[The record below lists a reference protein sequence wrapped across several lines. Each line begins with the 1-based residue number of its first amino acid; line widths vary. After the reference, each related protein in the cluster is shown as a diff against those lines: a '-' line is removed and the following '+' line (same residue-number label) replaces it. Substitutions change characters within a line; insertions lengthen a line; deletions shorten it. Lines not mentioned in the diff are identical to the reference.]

1 MLAILEAYMG
11 YILLAGI
18 VVSHFIPSPSEMLK
32 VYDQGKTLLVM
43 EDYAGA
49 KKQFSRIVDNKSPF
63 LTSDSIYIT
72 IQDSLIVNLPMACYY
87 QIGNI
92 ERREGNYDAAIKS
105 FSHVRHMPGN
115 DFIRSLSQYQI
126 IQTAYDAE
134 KYDQVIAQAD
144 TLIEQFPNSNYVEQ
158 AYYNKGWAYYQL
170 QDYPGAVN
178 AFQELIQKYP
188 DGKYTVRALMKQ
200 AQAYEKAEDW
210 ENAAATYQTVIDDH
224 TPKSFTERD
233 WSGVA
238 LQKLK
243 AQTQTESKIALGQ
256 DSDEI
261 LEIAAKAYM
270 KIGEIAEKLER
281 WDEAI
286 EQYTIVV
293 NTFVRMR
300 DVVENAYLRIA
311 EITFE
316 QEGVDAAVAVYS
328 KAMDTSMSRVF
339 QAKMQYAKVLL
350 LKDKGLYQRANQE
363 LTIYMEGF
371 EDVADQVGL
380 PLDQAM
386 IVKGQLY
393 FDSGQYSASA
403 ATYQTMLDS
412 FPQSDYR
419 GEALFNQALAYY
431 SIDKWPE
438 AVMSLEQMRK
448 NHPNHAL
455 LPQALLQMGRIL
467 MEQKQYEPALAL
479 YDTVLTRFAGTEM
492 LDTNNVLLEIGYT
505 HRDRGDYEKAIRYLR
520 RIAPESD
527 YYAGA
532 MSEISEI
539 YLSKGETGE
548 ARQILLKALATLTDP
563 QQAAEFHYFLGR
575 LYIKTQ
581 EFDLALEEFNQALA
595 HLNNQQLYNSSL
607 IGRGTIYIQLQ
618 EFEKAIADF
627 EAVLKQP
634 DNGNFVRLA
643 RDRLIH
649 AYGRTGQKA
658 LGEQRISEWLAVTD
672 QPGDRADL
680 LLLQVQLL
688 LTTGDFARSRQIASE
703 ILKLEIPDGTRA
715 RAYYLRGNGW
725 YQEENYSAALDDYEK
740 ALPLAQQADVKGNL
754 VYQIGLCHFLLE
766 EYVPAAFAAFQRV
779 ITEFPENANREY
791 AFYYRA
797 FSQMNANNWSDAIQY
812 FKTFLAQYPESQL
825 AQEVTF
831 QIGEAYY
838 NAKSYP
844 DAIEY
849 YQQVTDADLLPQSLY
864 NIAWSFVQLDSSQ
877 VAMTYFERIAN
888 EFPGSDFAVFSQ
900 FTLGDYYYNLK
911 MYDEAVA
918 AYEKVVNRY
927 PGHELAEKAGDLINE
942 IGEIES
948 YLAYEA
954 AMVYFDDEDWPR
966 AIEELEKVLEKYG
979 SRSVAVGALVN
990 IGSAYE
996 QLGKYQN
1003 ALAYFDRVVEG
1014 YSEKSEEAEAVAFAR
1029 DHAEW
1034 IRRR

>member
-32 VYDQGKTLLVM
+32 IYDQGKTQLVM
-43 EDYAGA
+43 EDYSGA
-49 KKQFSRIVDNKSPF
+49 REQFSRIVENKSPF

-72 IQDSLIVNLPMACYY
+72 IQDSLIVTLPMACYY

-92 ERREGNYDAAIKS
+92 ERREGNYEKAIEN
-105 FSHVRHMPGN
+105 FSHVRQMRGN
-115 DFIRSLSQYQI
+115 NFIRALAQYQI
-126 IQTAYDAE
+126 IQSAYAADD
-134 KYDQVIAQAD
+134 YDEVIAQAD
-144 TLIEQFPNSNYVEQ
+144 TLIERFPNSNYVEQ
-158 AYYNKGWAYYQL
+158 AHYNKGWAYYQL

-178 AFQELIQKYP
+178 AFRDLIHIYS

-200 AQAYEKAEDW
+200 AQAYEQMEDW
-210 ENAAATYQTVIDDH
+210 ENASATYQTVIDEH

-261 LEIAAKAYM
+261 LKIAAKAYM
-270 KIGEIAEKLER
+270 KIGGIAEKMER
-281 WDEAI
+281 WDAAI
-286 EQYTIVV
+286 KQYTIVV

-311 EITFE
+311 EITFD
-316 QEGVDAAVAVYS
+316 QQGVDAAVAVYS

-350 LKDKGLYQRANQE
+350 LKEKGVYQRANQE

-386 IVKGQLY
+386 IVKGQLT

-438 AVMSLEQMRK
+438 AVLSLERMRK
-448 NHPNHAL
+448 NHPKHPL

-505 HRDRGDYEKAIRYLR
+505 HRDRGDYDKAIRYLR

-527 YYAGA
+527 YYSGA

-539 YLSKGETGE
+539 YLSKGETEE
-548 ARQILLKALATLTDP
+548 ARKILLKALAALTDT

-581 EFDLALEEFNQALA
+581 EFDRALEEFNQALA
-595 HLNNQQLYNSSL
+595 NLNNQQLYNSSL

-627 EAVLKQP
+627 ESVLKQP

-643 RDRLIH
+643 RDRLIR
-649 AYGRTGQKA
+649 AYGRTGQTA
-658 LGEQRISEWLAVTD
+658 LGEQRIQEWLAVTD
-672 QPGDRADL
+672 QPTDRADL
-680 LLLQVQLL
+680 MLLQVQLL
-688 LTTGDFARSRQIASE
+688 ITTGEFTKSRRIVTD
-703 ILKLEIPDGTRA
+703 ILKLEIPGGTKA
-715 RAYYLRGNGW
+715 RAYYFRGNAW
-725 YQEENYSAALDDYEK
+725 YQEGNFSAALNDYGK

-766 EYVPAAFAAFQRV
+766 EYVPDAYKEFQRV

-797 FSQMNANNWSDAIQY
+797 FSQMNANIWPAAIRY
-812 FKTFLAQYPESQL
+812 FKIFLERYPQSQL

-844 DAIEY
+844 DAIAY
-849 YQQVTDADLLPQSLY
+849 YQQVADKELLPQSLY

-888 EFPGSDFAVFSQ
+888 EFPDSDFAVFSQ
-900 FTLGDYYYNLK
+900 FTVGDYFYNLK

-927 PGHELAEKAGDLINE
+927 PGHELAEKARDLIDE

-954 AMVYFDDEDWPR
+954 AMVYFDDEDWPK

-996 QLGKYQN
+996 QLGKYQK
-1003 ALAYFDRVVEG
+1003 ALEYFDRVVEG
-1014 YSEKSEEAEAVAFAR
+1014 YSEKSEETEAVAFAR